1 MSKRSPFPAAV
12 QWGLLLSVPAM
23 TSLFTEPILNL
34 MLMTIVMPMA
44 VSFLSRS
51 GTFFVSTQTVLVA
64 AIGTFFFSY
73 LLQSFWP
80 KFRET
85 LKEPQKNKVNTGMAY
100 AGIIALFMA
109 LMVGT
114 TFAGVDMY
122 EGNAQAMNAAATKP
136 AIGGNY
142 QPLI

>member
-85 LKEPQKNKVNTGMAY
+85 LKEPQKNKINTGMAY
-100 AGIIALFMA
+100 AGIIVLFMV

-122 EGNAQAMNAAATKP
+122 EGNSQAMNAAATKP